1 MACRMHVVSSPLQG
15 ARAREAAKGEKKEKS
30 KGEKPKRGKA
40 GSRETDPRQKDRRS
54 ELPTD
59 FISPKAFRGRSA
71 SA

>member
-1 MACRMHVVSSPLQG
+1 MHVVSSPLQG
-15 ARAREAAKGEKKEKS
+15 ARAREAAKGEKKKKS

-40 GSRETDPRQKDRRS
+40 GSRETDPRQKDRS

>member
-1 MACRMHVVSSPLQG
+1 MQG
-15 ARAREAAKGEKKEKS
+15 ARAREAAKGEKKPDSEKKG

-40 GSRETDPRQKDRRS
+40 GSRETDPRQKDRS